1 MTDPVRSEEPQR
13 LGTPEQ
19 LDRALQVTTPKAWLA
34 LCALIV
40 MLSAVVAW
48 AILGEVSTYVRA
60 EGIILSRGGM
70 VVGAVSSAAG
80 RLARIAPRE
89 GDMVTE
95 GDLVAEIFDA
105 ETMERY
111 LGAVA
116 LAEEHARAVRDRE
129 AEAAEEN
136 ALAERHLLR
145 HRARLDELE
154 RTVRQRVEML
164 SERLHD
170 NRELLAQGL
179 ITRAVVERDEEAL
192 DLARR
197 NLFDVLLRRDGLE
210 AGEMRRSND
219 LEARIAEAKTQRLAA
234 DHRVTELAA
243 LIETWRILAPV
254 TGRVTEVW
262 TQAGAT
268 LEPGQPVLGIETGEE
283 REGLDVL
290 FYVPPVEGK
299 RVEAGMP
306 ALVSPATVR
315 REEFGSMTG
324 TVENISEFPASLDG
338 MIAVLQS
345 QDLARAFSDRGP
357 PYAGRIALTRDAST
371 ASGFAWTSS
380 QAAVVNVGPGT
391 LAMVEVEV
399 ASEPPIALVV
409 PWVREA
415 LGL

>member
-1 MTDPVRSEEPQR
+1 MTAPVRSEEPQR

-19 LDRALQVTTPKAWLA
+19 LDRTLEVTTPKGWMA
-34 LCALIV
+34 LCALIA
-40 MLSAVVAW
+40 MLATVVAW

-80 RLARIAPRE
+80 KLARIVPGE
-89 GDMVTE
+89 GDPVAK

-116 LAEEHARAVRDRE
+116 LADEHARALRDRE
-129 AEAAEEN
+129 AEATEEN
-136 ALAERHLLR
+136 ALAGRHLLR
-145 HRARLDELE
+145 DRARLDELE
-154 RTVRQRVEML
+154 RTLRQRVETL
-164 SERLHD
+164 GERLRD
-170 NRELLAQGL
+170 NRKLLAQSL
-179 ITRAVVERDEEAL
+179 IRRAVVESNEEDL

-197 NLFDVLLRRDGLE
+197 NLVDVLRRRDALE
-210 AGEMRRSND
+210 TGEMRRSND
-219 LEARIAEAKTQRLAA
+219 LKARIAEAKAQHLAA

-254 TGRVTEVW
+254 TGRVIEIW

-268 LEPGQPVLGIETGEE
+268 LEPGQPVLGIGTGEE

-345 QDLARAFSDRGP
+345 QDLARIFSDGGP
-357 PYAGRIALTRDAST
+357 PYAGRIVLTRDAST
-371 ASGFAWTSS
+371 ASGFAWTSP
-380 QAAVVNVGPGT
+380 QAAAVNVRPGT

-399 ASEPPIALVV
+399 ASDPPIALVA
-409 PWVREA
+409 PWVKEA
-415 LGL
+415 FGR

>member
-1 MTDPVRSEEPQR
+1 MTDPVRSEEQQR
-13 LGTPEQ
+13 LGTSEQ
-19 LDRALQVTTPKAWLA
+19 LDRVLQVTTPKAWLA
-34 LCALIV
+34 LCTLIV
-40 MLSAVVAW
+40 MLTAVVVW
-48 AILGEVSTYVRA
+48 AILSEVSTYVRA

-70 VVGAVSSAAG
+70 VVGAVSPAAG
-80 RLARIAPRE
+80 RLARIVPGE
-89 GDMVTE
+89 GDLVVE

-116 LAEEHARAVRDRE
+116 LADEHARALRDRE
-129 AEAAEEN
+129 AEATEEN

-154 RTVRQRVEML
+154 RPLRQRVEML
-164 SERLHD
+164 GERLRD
-170 NRELLAQGL
+170 NRELLARGL
-179 ITRAVVERDEEAL
+179 ITRAVVERDEEDL

-197 NLFDVLLRRDGLE
+197 NLFDVLRRRDDLG
-210 AGEMRRSND
+210 AGEIRRSND
-219 LEARIAEAKTQRLAA
+219 LKARIAEAKTQRLAA
-234 DHRVTELAA
+234 DRRVTELAA

-254 TGRVTEVW
+254 TGRVTEIRA
-262 TQAGAT
+262 QAGAT

-290 FYVPPVEGK
+290 FYVPPMEGK
-299 RVEAGMP
+299 RVEAGLP

-324 TVENISEFPASLDG
+324 TVENISEFPVSLDG

-345 QDLARAFSDRGP
+345 RDLARAFSESGP

-371 ASGFAWTSS
+371 ASGFAWTSP
-380 QAAVVNVGPGT
+380 QATVVNVRPGT
-391 LAMVEVEV
+391 IAMVEVEV
-399 ASEPPIALVV
+399 ASDPPIALVV
-409 PWVREA
+409 PWLKEA

>member
-1 MTDPVRSEEPQR
+1 MTDSVRSEEPQR

-40 MLSAVVAW
+40 MLTAVVAW

-80 RLARIAPRE
+80 RLARIVPGE
-89 GDMVTE
+89 GDLVLK

-111 LGAVA
+111 LSAVA
-116 LAEEHARAVRDRE
+116 LADEHARALRDRE
-129 AEAAEEN
+129 AEATEEN
-136 ALAERHLLR
+136 AFAERHLLR
-145 HRARLDELE
+145 RRARLDELE
-154 RTVRQRVEML
+154 RTLRQRVEIL
-164 SERLHD
+164 GERLRD

-179 ITRAVVERDEEAL
+179 ITRPVVERDEEDL

-219 LEARIAEAKTQRLAA
+219 LKARVAEAKTQRLAA

-254 TGRVTEVW
+254 TGRVTEIRA
-262 TQAGAT
+262 QAGAT

-324 TVENISEFPASLDG
+324 TVENISEFPASLEG
-338 MIAVLQS
+338 MVAVLQS
-345 QDLARAFSDRGP
+345 QDLARTFSDTGP

-371 ASGFAWTSS
+371 ASGFAWTSP
-380 QAAVVNVGPGT
+380 QAAVVNVRPGT

-409 PWVREA
+409 PWAREA
-415 LGL
+415 FGL